1 MFQPQHY
8 GVWPAAVVV
17 KTLCTFDGDFQ
28 SAVFLF
34 ESRADIVSWTKLFGA
49 MLLPQYS
56 DFRFVGRFEFFQK
69 YFFSLRP
76 PPLRAA
82 LGIFV
87 GELCQKS
94 INVFAVFRLRV
105 VNVFTASSDTG
116 TNVILLAFSRSKN
129 WSRLRN
135 RQTDRT
141 ALAALNTGLIGPT
154 PLPVR
159 KRYSR

>member
-1 MFQPQHY
+1 MGSEMCIRDGCFTF
-8 GVWPAAVVV
+8 GIVV
-17 KTLCTFDGDFQ
+17 D
-28 SAVFLF
+28 
-34 ESRADIVSWTKLFGA
+34 
-49 MLLPQYS
+49 
-56 DFRFVGRFEFFQK
+56 EF
-69 YFFSLRP
+69 
-76 PPLRAA
+76 
-82 LGIFV
+82 
-87 GELCQKS
+87 CQKS
-94 INVFAVFRLRV
+94 INVFAVFGLGV
-105 VNVFTASSDTG
+105 VNFFTASSDTG